1 MVHQDPYR
9 IFTSTVSLLQEYPEL
24 ASHVRRLWFSG
35 IYQFHHI
42 SKIFELTRSCNNL
55 VSLSLPW
62 SSLRYGTVEDWIYIT
77 NNLRITSLEFV
88 GEDLKQSHIRADV
101 NTAVNHKALR
111 DTRVNFSKLRR
122 LKIHGS
128 SNVQSIVDAD
138 LWEIA
143 RTAINLEEVHI
154 TGNSSVTVEGMCIS
168 SPFEM

>member
-1 MVHQDPYR
+1 M
-9 IFTSTVSLLQEYPEL
+9 
-24 ASHVRRLWFSG
+24 
-35 IYQFHHI
+35 
-42 SKIFELTRSCNNL
+42 
-55 VSLSLPW
+55 
-62 SSLRYGTVEDWIYIT
+62 
-77 NNLRITSLEFV
+77 